1 MKIMDDNNFGKRL
14 KGLRLGHKMTQVEL
28 ASKLG
33 ISASAIGMYEQ
44 GRREPDNKLLSQICT
59 LFNSTTDYLL
69 GLTHGDSGEN
79 KEVDDVINEFTS
91 MLISHKGLMF
101 NGEPVSDEDKQK
113 IVSAIR
119 VAAAVV
125 VSDKHKH

>member
-1 MKIMDDNNFGKRL
+1 MDDNCFGKRL

-44 GRREPDNKLLSQICT
+44 GRREPDNKLLSKICT

-69 GLTHGDSGEN
+69 GLSHGNSGEA

-91 MLISHKGLMF
+91 MLMSHKGLMF

-125 VSDKHKH
+125 ASDKHKD

>member
-1 MKIMDDNNFGKRL
+1 MNIMDNNSFGKRL

-28 ASKLG
+28 ASRLG

-44 GRREPDNKLLSQICT
+44 GRREPDNKLLSKICT

-69 GLTHGDSGEN
+69 GLTHGDSGEA

-125 VSDKHKH
+125 VSDKHKG

>member
-1 MKIMDDNNFGKRL
+1 MNIMDDNCFGKRL
-14 KGLRLGHKMTQVEL
+14 KGLRLDHKMTQVEL

-44 GRREPDNKLLSQICT
+44 GRREPDNKLLSKICT

-69 GLTHGDSGEN
+69 GLANGNSGEA

-91 MLISHKGLMF
+91 MLMSHKGLMF

-125 VSDKHKH
+125 ASDKHKD

>member
-1 MKIMDDNNFGKRL
+1 MNLMDDNNFGKRL
-14 KGLRLGHKMTQVEL
+14 KGLRLSHKMTQLEL

-44 GRREPDNKLLSQICT
+44 GRREPDNRLLSQICT

-69 GLTHGDSGEN
+69 GLTHGESGEN

>member
-1 MKIMDDNNFGKRL
+1 MMDDNNFGKRL
-14 KGLRLGHKMTQVEL
+14 KALRIGHKMTQVEL

-44 GRREPDNKLLSQICT
+44 GRREPDNKLLSQICA

-69 GLTHGDSGEN
+69 GLTHGDSGGN
-79 KEVDDVINEFTS
+79 KEIDDVINEFTS
-91 MLISHKGLMF
+91 MLICHKGLMF

-119 VAAAVV
+119 VAAAIV
-125 VSDKHKH
+125 VSDKHKY